1 MMEVMSPLFDNMEKS
16 NNGEYTTFPIP
27 LIFYSRKLPFN
38 LRLRGIS
45 FKSSEDI
52 DVTSKVK
59 KIQKLKLDGF
69 KWNPNQKLEDHYHH
83 YGQWSPPSP
92 SS

>member
-27 LIFYSRKLPFN
+27 LKFYSRKLPFN

-52 DVTSKVK
+52 DVTSKV
-59 KIQKLKLDGF
+59 
-69 KWNPNQKLEDHYHH
+69 
-83 YGQWSPPSP
+83 
-92 SS
+92 

>member
-69 KWNPNQKLEDHYHH
+69 K
-83 YGQWSPPSP
+83 
-92 SS
+92 